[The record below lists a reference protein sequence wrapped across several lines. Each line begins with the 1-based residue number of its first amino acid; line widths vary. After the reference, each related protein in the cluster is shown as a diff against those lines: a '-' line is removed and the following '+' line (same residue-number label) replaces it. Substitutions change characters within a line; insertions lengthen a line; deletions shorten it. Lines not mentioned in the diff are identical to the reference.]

1 MAFFD
6 SPKNKAIWNKEMESL
21 RPERAQR
28 ESEGF
33 PPAKKRAEQQR
44 AKLDIP
50 GRKQINLEE
59 LQKIASLEQGGG
71 EKKAVS
77 AQRARA
83 KEALAKSRGEKAKAA
98 PTMEPLEKQ
107 APQIE
112 GAVRVPRPK
121 RPPVE

>member
-6 SPKNKAIWNKEMESL
+6 SPKNKALWNKELENL

-28 ESEGF
+28 EAEGF

-44 AKLDIP
+44 ARIEVP

-71 EKKAVS
+71 EKKTVS

-98 PTMEPLEKQ
+98 PTMDAPEKKL
-107 APQIE
+107 PQME